1 MDEASVLLY
10 LFVNTQR
17 LIRRAESLDV
27 PRPFAPRGWIIDWR
41 KLTFHNGRCTL
52 AVSVDEKVFARATV
66 IDNLQGQ
73 GLVKATERWGVYV
86 LTHAGRCRAEELSRH
101 WP

>member
-10 LFVNTQR
+10 LLVNPQR
-17 LIRRAESLDV
+17 QIRRAESLDV
-27 PRPFAPRGWIIDWR
+27 PRPFAPRGWIIDWK

-52 AVSVDEKVFARATV
+52 AVSVDDKVFARATV

-73 GLVKATERWGVYV
+73 GLIKATDFWGSFA
-86 LTHAGRCRAEELSRH
+86 LTPAGKYRAEELNR
-101 WP
+101 